1 MFPRIITV
9 PDDLLYLSLALTAQN
24 PQKDTNLV
32 ILCEI

>member
-9 PDDLLYLSLALTAQN
+9 SDNLPYLSLALTAQN
-24 PQKDTNLV
+24 PQKYANLV

>member
-9 PDDLLYLSLALTAQN
+9 PDDLPYLSLALTAQN